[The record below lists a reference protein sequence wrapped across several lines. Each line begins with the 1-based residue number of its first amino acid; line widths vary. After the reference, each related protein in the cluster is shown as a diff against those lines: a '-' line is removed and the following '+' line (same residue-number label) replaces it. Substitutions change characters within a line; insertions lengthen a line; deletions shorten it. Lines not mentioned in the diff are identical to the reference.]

1 MHLTVSRLEQLNTHH
16 DQCTSSVQK
25 HFKGNMEAIAASYQP
40 RGTHFGLTLALQCAG
55 KAMSKNKQANK
66 KSVKEYELGV
76 PVVAQQKQI

>member
-1 MHLTVSRLEQLNTHH
+1 
-16 DQCTSSVQK
+16 
-25 HFKGNMEAIAASYQP
+25 MEAIAASYQP

-66 KSVKEYELGV
+66 KSVKEYKLGV